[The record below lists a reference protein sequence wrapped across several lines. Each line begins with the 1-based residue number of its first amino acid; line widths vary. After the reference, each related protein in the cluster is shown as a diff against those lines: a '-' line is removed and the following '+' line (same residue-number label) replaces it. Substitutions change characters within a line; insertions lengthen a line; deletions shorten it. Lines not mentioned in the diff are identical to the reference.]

1 VQPAQDPRF
10 RPVRGP
16 GRPTREVQRCQ
27 GAVCLGDHHAEDV
40 GLVGLYVRQSR
51 LVVDLINGLGGQ
63 AELLMLANGM
73 GLRKNTHIAFADENN
88 ESVAELMEE
97 WLMRVGL
104 DVGLRNET

>member
-1 VQPAQDPRF
+1 
-10 RPVRGP
+10 
-16 GRPTREVQRCQ
+16 
-27 GAVCLGDHHAEDV
+27 
-40 GLVGLYVRQSR
+40 
-51 LVVDLINGLGGQ
+51 
-63 AELLMLANGM
+63 MLANGM

>member
-1 VQPAQDPRF
+1 
-10 RPVRGP
+10 
-16 GRPTREVQRCQ
+16 
-27 GAVCLGDHHAEDV
+27 LGDHHAEDV

-104 DVGLRNET
+104 DVGLRNETWTTHFHEDYFIWTENGWYIYFMNLNELNS